1 MKDCDIVQDL
11 LISYFDGTLKEGSKD
26 IVEKHLEKC
35 EKCKEVLK
43 EIKEDVINENEEI
56 EIDYLKKMRKRNI
69 IKNIILIIKS

>member
-26 IVEKHLEKC
+26 FVEKHLEKC

-43 EIKEDVINENEEI
+43 EIKEDVINEN
-56 EIDYLKKMRKRNI
+56 
-69 IKNIILIIKS
+69 